1 MTVRIPVYA
10 PVADNGPVSIR
21 RNVAGLYAKWVP
33 LIEKLFALKNS
44 FGSANTKTDDFL
56 ILPD

>member
-10 PVADNGPVSIR
+10 PVADNEPVSIR
-21 RNVAGLYAKWVP
+21 RNAKWVP